1 MAVARTMGWGARIG
15 RTVGK
20 GLASL
25 GLSTGLS
32 TARKVDRG
40 SGNLASL
47 VVGLL
52 GAVGRTVADP
62 VRNPA
67 VFGLADA
74 AYTASV
80 AQAGD
85 ELAESLT
92 APPPAEVSAETE
104 AHADATEGRFAGV
117 AAEMARDEE
126 QRVNTKRRKA
136 SKG

>member
-1 MAVARTMGWGARIG
+1 
-15 RTVGK
+15 
-20 GLASL
+20 LASL

-92 APPPAEVSAETE
+92 APPDEASVSDRAETAE
-104 AHADATEGRFAGV
+104 DATEGRFAGV
-117 AAEMARDEE
+117 AAEMERDAAQE
-126 QRVNTKRRKA
+126 RIAKVRKT
-136 SKG
+136 SKKS